1 MQFRWTQLLPALAL
15 AGGILAG
22 TAVTRAAPH
31 LGFSVLAGPFV
42 LAAAILL
49 VGELVRRQPE
59 APRGMRTASVILALA
74 TLAASVFVAGSD
86 PARVVEVL
94 PLLGA
99 GAVVLVL
106 GDGGQSTRCRR
117 RRAERAETAG

>member
-22 TAVTRAAPH
+22 TAVTRAAPR
-31 LGFSVLAGPFV
+31 LGFSVLAGPLV
-42 LAAAILL
+42 LAVAILL

-59 APRGMRTASVILALA
+59 APRGMRTASVILAVA
-74 TLAASVFVAGSD
+74 TLAASIFVTGSD
-86 PARVVEVL
+86 PARVGEVL

-106 GDGGQSTRCRR
+106 GDGGHRARCR
-117 RRAERAETAG
+117 AHEQERAESAG